1 MKSPEVSDETE
12 KWPKE
17 WPKKWPKIASKII
30 DMLINHP
37 TTSIIEMESMLN
49 VGHTTIKKILTE
61 MQSKNMIRHIG
72 PNRGGHWEIPPTSQL

>member
-1 MKSPEVSDETE
+1 MKKFGVMFGETE
-12 KWPKE
+12 K

-30 DMLINHP
+30 DMLIKHP

-72 PNRGGHWEIPPTSQL
+72 PNRGGHWEIPPTSQP